1 MADVIV
7 PLEFSSEEKEID
19 LKDFSKSLQSDL
31 TDPTTVFNKL
41 LKERMKDTP
50 AAGAEPG
57 DIGVFSG
64 ELDKLYKEANNI
76 ALDNKLEI
84 ISETVGQ
91 PVVNSDWSNK
101 KDLALVWDMSRSK
114 SFTNRKKKFYNYY
127 PEGEFIRQ
135 QVTVGDRTVD
145 LELYK
150 YNKDYK

>member
-41 LKERMKDTP
+41 LKERMQDTP

-64 ELDKLYKEANNI
+64 ELDKLYQEASNV
-76 ALDNKLEI
+76 ALDNKLE
-84 ISETVGQ
+84 
-91 PVVNSDWSNK
+91 
-101 KDLALVWDMSRSK
+101 LM
-114 SFTNRKKKFYNYY
+114 
-127 PEGEFIRQ
+127 
-135 QVTVGDRTVD
+135 
-145 LELYK
+145 K
-150 YNKDYK
+150 YNI